1 MVSPQIENGYT
12 KIANELLDAIVRCK
26 LPGDEGQVFW
36 TIIRKT
42 YGFNKKM
49 DRIAL
54 SQFNLATGLLK
65 PHICRALSK
74 LIEKNMITK
83 SGKGNLPSY
92 RLQKDY
98 TKWKS
103 LPKSV
108 ILPDVVTPITE
119 SGNSALPNLVNYKR
133 HILTKDN
140 DTKREAKASP
150 SVENNP
156 IDIKLT
162 QLLITLIQKNDIRSD
177 IIRKLTPKRQETWID
192 ECRKLREIGKRTPEE
207 IEFIIKWCQEDSFWK
222 SNILS
227 MPKLREK
234 FGQLWLK
241 ARKDDKYKGA
251 KIWLAYRERLRNE

>member
-108 ILPDVVTPITE
+108 ILPHLVTPITE
-119 SGNSALPNLVNYKR
+119 SGNSALPNPVNYKR
-133 HILTKDN
+133 HILTKDILTIKKWWN
-140 DTKREAKASP
+140 DLAIEFGLP
-150 SVENNP
+150 E
-156 IDIKLT
+156 IKE
-162 QLLITLIQKNDIRSD
+162 IRTGTTRD
-177 IIRKLTPKRQETWID
+177 RHLRA
-192 ECRKLREIGKRTPEE
+192 RLREGFNPSAYSA
-207 IEFIIKWCQEDSFWK
+207 IIKEQPFLYGENDRNWRMTFDWFIKAENFIKVSESQYKQVRRESI
-222 SNILS
+222 SS
-227 MPKLREK
+227 EALRKKMSRPVKKE
-234 FGQLWLK
+234 
-241 ARKDDKYKGA
+241 
-251 KIWLAYRERLRNE
+251 REG